1 MPAKERPRSDE
12 EAFPAL
18 AGEHTSRRRQ
28 EDPVQPPEPRSTG
41 RLARKD
47 LHLVAE
53 NQDLDLALTTAFR
66 GWHETEKATDEQVE
80 DRAQHHRILREHSV

>member
-1 MPAKERPRSDE
+1 MGGLP
-12 EAFPAL
+12 
-18 AGEHTSRRRQ
+18 
-28 EDPVQPPEPRSTG
+28 
-41 RLARKD
+41 D

-53 NQDLDLALTTAFR
+53 NQDLDLALPTAFR